1 MNAIFIGGLGILF
14 ILNGSTWYYLEGHKD
29 NGLTIGLS
37 YLFVFLGWI
46 LVSLSVVGHTL
57 LKDEK
62 LTFGKN
68 KLKWIKTK
76 GTRAVIYLV
85 IGGLTVANMIIVSKL
100 IDNRVRNILAN
111 DPTSLTTGTITEI
124 ESRNTRG
131 GPKDY
136 AIIQYS
142 AAGKEVQQA
151 FFNYNGQYFVGQK
164 FEVMYSIDNP
174 EMFQLKKELV
184 KK

>member
-1 MNAIFIGGLGILF
+1 MPKLIRGLGILL
-14 ILNGSTWYYLEGHKD
+14 ILTGSTWYYVEGHKD
-29 NGLTIGLS
+29 SGLTIGLS
-37 YLFVFLGWI
+37 YFFVFFGWV
-46 LVSLSVVGHTL
+46 LVSLSVLGRTL

-62 LTFGKN
+62 LAFGRN

-76 GTRAVIYLV
+76 GTQAVIYLV

-111 DPTSLTTGTITEI
+111 DATSFTTGTITEI

-136 AIIQYS
+136 AIIHYLVD
-142 AAGKEVQQA
+142 GKVVQQA
-151 FFNYNGQYFVGQK
+151 IFNYNGQYFAGQK
-164 FEVMYSIDNP
+164 FEVKYSVGHP
-174 EMFQLKKELV
+174 EMFQLKKEFV
-184 KK
+184 EK